1 MMAFKGFRK
10 DLTCTMGRGTFQYEP
25 GVWYKEVE
33 AECAHTGFHATYNP
47 LDVLAYYD
55 RKDDRYFIVELRGN
69 IDEDAWNS
77 RISAP
82 EICLKKEITKEQL
95 IVAGIKFMI
104 KNPKLPWSN
113 VVKKG
118 KGTAIDKYV
127 IVRGENPI
135 ARGEE
140 ESMLYIVKESAAGF
154 EVGIY
159 KVGQDVKPDIY
170 ITVEGEE
177 QDE

>member
-1 MMAFKGFRK
+1 MAFKGFK
-10 DLTCTMGRGTFQYEP
+10 HDLTCTMGKGVFQYEP
-25 GVWYKEVE
+25 GVWYKEDE

-47 LDVLAYYD
+47 LDVLEYYN
-55 RKDDRYFIVELRGN
+55 REDDRYFVVELRGN
-69 IDEDAWNS
+69 IDEDAVNS

-82 EICLKKEITKEQL
+82 EICLRKEITKEQL

-113 VVKKG
+113 VVKED
-118 KGTAIDKYV
+118 KGTAWNDYV

-135 ARGEE
+135 ARGDEG
-140 ESMLYIVKESAAGF
+140 SMLFLVKESAAGF

-159 KVGQDVKPDIY
+159 EVGQDVKPNTY
-170 ITVEGEE
+170 ITVEGEV